1 VHLHFPSK
9 GAPPA
14 AWRTPIPRL
23 LAGTCLLLLAVTS
36 CARAGPEVSNE
47 IHVIAPYRHASTWV
61 FDDPA
66 VGLQAEPFVSGI
78 PEMIDV
84 LVKAIPHAERGF
96 RLLFSERPFPGYHVG
111 LMRLRSEYGGNWYRW
126 TATNMEGWLC
136 PALFKYFPEPPAR
149 LYARAEPL

>member
-1 VHLHFPSK
+1 MPE
-9 GAPPA
+9 A
-14 AWRTPIPRL
+14 L
-23 LAGTCLLLLAVTS
+23 LIIALVAFVALTS
-36 CARAGPEVSNE
+36 CARGGREVSNE

-96 RLLFSERPFPGYHVG
+96 RLLFSERPFPGYHVEPI
-111 LMRLRSEYGGNWYRW
+111 RLRSEYGGNWYRW
-126 TATNMEGWLC
+126 TATNMEGRLC
-136 PALFKYFPEPPAR
+136 PALFKYFPEPPAH
-149 LYARAEPL
+149 LYTRAEPL